1 MSRAS
6 DRAYSEIRSL
16 ILSGDAPPG
25 AQLKEEQLAELCGV
39 SRTPVR
45 DALRRLEAELYVVR
59 SDSQRA
65 FVADWSRE
73 DVDEMFTLRAM
84 LEAHA
89 AARAATRISTES
101 LQRMRDFNARIEAA
115 VGQTRPDVH
124 GFLENNRAFHATMLE
139 AAASPRL
146 SATLATLI
154 EQPIVRRTALRYG
167 REQLTR
173 SASEH
178 NELLLAL
185 AARDPEWARSVMLAH
200 IRRAFHAFSEA
211 APSLRLATER
221 K

>member
-73 DVDEMFTLRAM
+73 DVDEMFTLRGM

-89 AARAATRISTES
+89 AARAAVRISGDA
-101 LQRMRDFNARIEAA
+101 LDRMRSFNARLEAA
-115 VGQTRPDVH
+115 VGQARPDVH
-124 GFLENNRAFHATMLE
+124 GFLENNRAFHATLLD
-139 AAASPRL
+139 AAGSPRL

-167 REQLTR
+167 REQLDR

-178 NELLLAL
+178 RELLMAL
-185 AARDPEWARSVMLAH
+185 EARDAEWARAVMLAH
-200 IRRAFHAFSEA
+200 IRRAFHAFAEA
-211 APSLRLATER
+211 APQLTVARP
-221 K
+221 